1 LRSANGFDK
10 ISRMLSEIRIGL
22 IGDYNEQ
29 QKAHVAIPKSL
40 AAASEGH
47 AKCEWVPTDSVGNG
61 EALSEFHGLWC
72 VPSMPYRSA
81 EGVLRAIRYARTT
94 GTPFLGTSAGFQYT
108 ILEFARNVLGLA
120 EAEHQKINPKAA
132 MPLISP
138 LGCALVGVKARVR
151 FMNGSVLRKAYGVP
165 ESMERYYCS
174 FGLNSRYRRLVEGSQ
189 LCVSAVDDQNDVR
202 AVELD
207 GHPFFVA
214 TLFQPELWASEEG
227 GPANPLVKAFNQACI
242 RARDRLVTAAG

>member
-1 LRSANGFDK
+1 
-10 ISRMLSEIRIGL
+10 MLSEIRIAL
-22 IGDYNEQ
+22 IGDFNEQ

-47 AKCEWVPTDSVGNG
+47 AKCEWVPTDSVGTG
-61 EALSEFHGLWC
+61 EALSGFHGIWC
-72 VPSMPYRSA
+72 VPGMPYRSA
-81 EGVLRAIRYARTT
+81 EGVLRAIRHARVT
-94 GTPFLGTSAGFQYT
+94 GTPFLGTSAGFQYA
-108 ILEFARNVLGLA
+108 ILEFARDVLGLA
-120 EAEHQKINPKAA
+120 EAEHQKISPKAA

-151 FMNGSVLRKAYGVP
+151 FQNGTLLRKAYGAP

-174 FGLNSRYRRLVEGSQ
+174 FGLNGRYRRLVEGAQ
-189 LCVSAVDDQNDVR
+189 LSVSAVDDQNDVR

-214 TLFQPELWASEEG
+214 TLFQPELWALEDG
-227 GPANPLVKAFNQACI
+227 APMNPLVQAFNKAC
-242 RARDRLVTAAG
+242 AREQSRLVKAASRSS